1 MVITVPATSAN
12 LGPGFDTLGL
22 AINLRN
28 EIEITPASYTSI
40 EIYGE
45 NAEFLRS
52 LKRNF
57 FVEIFSTFYK
67 ELTNQESKFKFK
79 FNNKIPLSRGLGSSS
94 AVIIAAI
101 TAAYEMAQVPYK
113 KERII
118 NLALNYEP
126 HPDNITP
133 AAVGGFCV
141 SKLRKH
147 KVYYLKK
154 LLKKFIPTNLR
165 AVVVIPNKAV
175 STQKSRGALKANYIL
190 KDVVTNLSST
200 AMITAAFFSERFDM
214 LKKVVEDRIH
224 QENRMKA
231 VPELFKIREIA
242 IREGALMSTLSGS
255 GSTFF
260 NLAYKDDAYAIYNTI
275 RDNFKD
281 FEIKI
286 LQFDNIGVKV
296 YN

>member
-12 LGPGFDTLGL
+12 LGSGFDTLGL
-22 AINLRN
+22 ALNLRN
-28 EIEITPASYTSI
+28 EIEITKSEYTNI

-45 NAEFLRS
+45 NAEYLRT
-52 LKRNF
+52 LKRNY
-57 FVEIFSTFYK
+57 FVEIFSDHYK
-67 ELTNQESKFKFK
+67 NLTGKEDSFRFK

-113 KERII
+113 KDRII
-118 NLALNYEP
+118 NLALQYEP

-133 AAVGGFCV
+133 AALGGFCV
-141 SKLRKH
+141 AKLRKNR
-147 KVYYLKK
+147 VYF
-154 LLKKFIPTNLR
+154 LKKFIPTYLR
-165 AVVVIPNKAV
+165 AVVVIPNRTI
-175 STQKSRGALKANYIL
+175 STQKSRNALKSHYSL
-190 KDVVTNLSST
+190 KDIVTNISSSS
-200 AMITAAFFSERFDM
+200 MITAAFFSEKFEILRN
-214 LKKVVEDRIH
+214 VVEDKIH

-231 VPELFKIREIA
+231 VPELFKVREIA
-242 IREGALMSTLSGS
+242 LREGALMSTLSGS

-260 NLAYKDDAYAIYNTI
+260 NLAYKDDAYSIYNVL

-281 FEIKI
+281 FTVKI
-286 LQFDNIGVKV
+286 LQFDNVGVKV

>member
-22 AINLRN
+22 ALNLRN
-28 EIEITPASYTSI
+28 EIEIKRANSNSV

-45 NAEFLRS
+45 NAEYLKK

-57 FVEIFSTFYK
+57 FVDIFNEIYKNLTGKEDKFS
-67 ELTNQESKFKFK
+67 FK

-94 AVIIAAI
+94 AVIVAAI

-113 KERII
+113 KDKII

-133 AAVGGFCV
+133 AVLGGFCV
-141 SKLRKH
+141 SKLRKNR
-147 KVYYLKK
+147 VYF
-154 LLKKFIPTNLR
+154 LKKFIPTTLR
-165 AVVVIPNKAV
+165 AVIVIPSKPI
-175 STQKSRGALKANYIL
+175 STQKSRESLKTHYLL
-190 KDVVTNLSST
+190 KDVVTNISST
-200 AMITAAFFSERFDM
+200 AMITAAFFSEKFDI
-214 LKKVVEDRIH
+214 LRYVVEDKIH
-224 QENRMKA
+224 QENRMKNI
-231 VPELFKIREIA
+231 PELFKIREIA
-242 IREGALMSTLSGS
+242 LREGALMSTLSGS

-260 NLAYKDDAYAIYNTI
+260 NLAYKDDAYNIYSVLK
-275 RDNFKD
+275 DNFKD
-281 FEIKI
+281 FEVKI
-286 LQFDNIGVKV
+286 LYFDNIGVKV

>member
-12 LGPGFDTLGL
+12 LGPGFDTLGIAL
-22 AINLRN
+22 NLRN
-28 EIEITPASYTSI
+28 EIEITPSDCLSV

-45 NAEFLRS
+45 NADYLKS

-57 FVEIFSTFYK
+57 FVDIFSSFYK
-67 ELTNQESKFKFK
+67 QLTNKDPKFRFK

-94 AVIIAAI
+94 AVIVAAI

-113 KERII
+113 KEKII

-133 AAVGGFCV
+133 ATVGGFCV
-141 SKLRKH
+141 SKLRKN
-147 KVYYLKK
+147 KVYY
-154 LLKKFIPTNLR
+154 LKKFIPTNLR
-165 AVVVIPNKAV
+165 AVVVIPNKTI
-175 STQKSRGALKANYIL
+175 STQKSRNALKPHYML
-190 KDVVTNLSST
+190 KDVVTNISST

-214 LKKVVEDRIH
+214 LRKVVEDKLH

-231 VPELFKIREIA
+231 VPELFKVREIA
-242 IREGALMSTLSGS
+242 LREGALMSTLSGS

-275 RDNFKD
+275 RDNFKE
-281 FEIKI
+281 FEVKI

>member
-22 AINLRN
+22 ALNLRN
-28 EIEITPASYTSI
+28 EIEILPSDKIEI

-45 NAEFLRS
+45 NADFLKKLS
-52 LKRNF
+52 RNY
-57 FVEIFSTFYK
+57 FVDIFSEHYK
-67 ELTNQESKFKFK
+67 YLTDKEPKFKFK

-101 TAAYEMAQVPYK
+101 TAAYEAAQIPYK
-113 KERII
+113 KDRII

-133 AAVGGFCV
+133 ATLGGFCV
-141 SKLRKH
+141 AKIKKNR
-147 KVYYLKK
+147 VYF
-154 LLKKFIPTNLR
+154 LKKFIPTYLR
-165 AVVVIPNKAV
+165 AVIVIPNRPI
-175 STQKSRGALKANYIL
+175 STQKSREALKSHYSL
-190 KDVVTNLSST
+190 KDVVANLSSSS
-200 AMITAAFFSERFDM
+200 MITAAFFSEKFDI
-214 LKKVVEDRIH
+214 LRYVVEDKIH

-231 VPELFKIREIA
+231 VPDLFKIREIA
-242 IREGALMSTLSGS
+242 LREGALMSTLSGS

-260 NLAYKDDAYAIYNTI
+260 NLAYKDDAYSIYAALK
-275 RDNFKD
+275 DNFKD
-281 FEIKI
+281 YTVKI
-286 LQFDNIGVKV
+286 LNFDNLGVKV

>member
-22 AINLRN
+22 ALNLRN
-28 EIEITPASYTSI
+28 EIEIKPSNVTSI

-45 NAEFLRS
+45 NAEYLKT

-57 FVEIFSTFYK
+57 FVEIFSDIYK
-67 ELTNQESKFKFK
+67 NLTGKEDHFSFK

-94 AVIIAAI
+94 AVIVAAI

-113 KERII
+113 KDKII

-133 AAVGGFCV
+133 ATLGGFCV
-141 SKLRKH
+141 AK
-147 KVYYLKK
+147 LKK
-154 LLKKFIPTNLR
+154 NRVYFLKKFIPPSLR
-165 AVVVIPNKAV
+165 AVVVIPNKPV
-175 STQKSRGALKANYIL
+175 STYKSRNSLKTHYPL
-190 KDVVTNLSST
+190 KDVVTNISST
-200 AMITAAFFSERFDM
+200 AMITAAFFSEKFDM
-214 LKKVVEDRIH
+214 LRYVVEDKIH
-224 QENRMKA
+224 QENRMKLM
-231 VPELFKIREIA
+231 PELFRVREIA
-242 IREGALMSTLSGS
+242 LREGALMSTLSGS

-260 NLAYKDDAYAIYNTI
+260 NLAYKDDAYNIYSALK
-275 RDNFKD
+275 DNFKD
-281 FEIKI
+281 FTVKI
-286 LQFDNIGVKV
+286 LYFDNVGVKV

>member
-28 EIEITPASYTSI
+28 EIEILPSEKVEI

-45 NAEFLRS
+45 NADFLKK
-52 LKRNF
+52 LPRNY
-57 FVEIFSTFYK
+57 FVDIFSEHYK
-67 ELTNQESKFKFK
+67 YLTGKEPKFKFK

-113 KERII
+113 KDRII

-133 AAVGGFCV
+133 AALGGFCV
-141 SKLRKH
+141 AKLRKNR
-147 KVYYLKK
+147 VYF
-154 LLKKFIPTNLR
+154 LKKFIPTYLR
-165 AVVVIPNKAV
+165 AVIVIPNKPI
-175 STQKSRGALKANYIL
+175 STQRSRETLKKMYPL
-190 KDVVTNLSST
+190 KDVVVNISSSS
-200 AMITAAFFSERFDM
+200 MITAAFFSEKFDI
-214 LKKVVEDRIH
+214 LKYIVEDKIH
-224 QENRMKA
+224 QENRMKL
-231 VPELFKIREIA
+231 VPDLFKVREIA
-242 IREGALMSTLSGS
+242 LREGALMSTLSGS

-260 NLAYKDDAYAIYNTI
+260 NLAYKDDAYSIYSSL

-281 FEIKI
+281 FTVKI
-286 LQFDNIGVKV
+286 LNFDNLGVKV